1 MKRRSFLL
9 SMAGVAGASLG
20 LSARAA
26 TGVAYPEK
34 LIKIVVGSE
43 PGALLD
49 IASRLYA
56 EKLSALLKQQVV
68 VENLPGASSMIATR
82 KVASAP
88 HDGYL
93 LLAAAN
99 TVVTMPHFVSNA
111 GYSMQRDLMGI
122 AEMARA
128 PGILVVSAQ
137 SPYKSLADLVQ
148 AAKTRP
154 GHITFGSGGQGTT
167 SHLPVEMFMQEA
179 QIRLTHVP
187 YKGVAAA
194 LQDLIPGRVDA
205 MLGTSTSLQSSLQ
218 SGQLRALAI
227 TSQHR
232 NEAFADIPTFAELG
246 YPEVT
251 YNIFVGLLAASG
263 TPAAVV
269 KVLGEALQQ
278 ARHDPGVL
286 ARLKSMG
293 QEISNLDKPDQ
304 FNRFLLDEEQKYAA
318 LIKKAGLQPG

>member
-1 MKRRSFLL
+1 MKRRRFLIG
-9 SMAGVAGASLG
+9 MASVAGSAFG
-20 LSARAA
+20 LPVRAA
-26 TGVAYPEK
+26 TETGYPNK

-82 KVASAP
+82 KVAGAP

-111 GYSMQRDLMGI
+111 GYSMKNDLMGI

-137 SPYKSLADLVQ
+137 SPYRSLAELVA
-148 AAKTRP
+148 AAKAKP
-154 GHITFGSGGQGTT
+154 GSITFGSGGQGTT

-179 QIRLTHVP
+179 KIKLTHVP

-194 LQDLIPGRVDA
+194 LQDVIPGRVDS

-227 TSQHR
+227 TSEHR
-232 NEAFADIPTFAELG
+232 NAAFGDIPTFTELG
-246 YPEVT
+246 YPAVT
-251 YNIFVGLLAASG
+251 YNIFVGLLAAAG

-269 KVLGEALQQ
+269 NTLGDALRQV
-278 ARHDPGVL
+278 RHDPGVV

-293 QEISNLDKPDQ
+293 QEISNLEEPTQ
-304 FNRFLLDEEQKYAA
+304 FNRFLLDEEEKYAT
-318 LIKKAGLQPG
+318 LIRKAGLQPG